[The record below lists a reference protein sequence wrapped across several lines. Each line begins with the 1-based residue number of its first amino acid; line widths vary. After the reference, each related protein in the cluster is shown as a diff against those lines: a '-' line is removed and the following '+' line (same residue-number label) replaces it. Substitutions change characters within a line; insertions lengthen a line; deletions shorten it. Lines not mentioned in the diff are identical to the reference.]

1 MQAGWQ
7 ITLCCRG
14 AFSGVRLWL
23 GENYSGGVLMR
34 RTDNT
39 TIEQITS
46 ESPETHDPDRPEEAL
61 DRARGRGRASGFLRV
76 VSWFFLL
83 GRSKGDFGGFE
94 SFRYFR
100 DHHRRF

>member
-1 MQAGWQ
+1 
-7 ITLCCRG
+7 
-14 AFSGVRLWL
+14 
-23 GENYSGGVLMR
+23 MR

-46 ESPETHDPDRPEEAL
+46 ESPETHDPDRSEEAP

-83 GRSKGDFGGFE
+83 GRSKDDFGGFE

-100 DHHRRF
+100 DHPRRF

>member
-1 MQAGWQ
+1 
-7 ITLCCRG
+7 
-14 AFSGVRLWL
+14 
-23 GENYSGGVLMR
+23 MR

-39 TIEQITS
+39 TIEQMAS
-46 ESPETHDPDRPEEAL
+46 ESPETHDPDRSEEVP

-83 GRSKGDFGGFE
+83 GRSKGDFEGFE